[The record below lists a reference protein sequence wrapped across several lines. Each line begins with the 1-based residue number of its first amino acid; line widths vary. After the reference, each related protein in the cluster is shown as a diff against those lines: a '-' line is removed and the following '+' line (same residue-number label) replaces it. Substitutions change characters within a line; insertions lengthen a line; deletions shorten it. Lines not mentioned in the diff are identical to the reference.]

1 MEEEIFE
8 PQYPAALYTSR
19 PNPNAL
25 LSPIYDWTFKGL
37 FTQET
42 DESYLALQSFISA
55 VLGRKVLNV
64 TLKPN
69 EPVKQTDEQKGMC
82 FDVSAEFDNGE
93 ISDIEIQARKED
105 YDYGVRAEIQ
115 AARLLSNN
123 AKKGNNWEA
132 GKVYQISVLNFHYE
146 KDDNQE
152 MTWYTMQSDEGK
164 RLQDKL
170 NIIFIDLVS
179 IRKKYGTPIEK
190 LTPVEKWGLFFS
202 YIDNE
207 KKIDYVKDLV
217 KTEEGLMAANSI
229 IRYMSQEDANWFTQN
244 SIDIYERDRNTI
256 LANAEK
262 RGLENG
268 MKKGLEQGLQQGI
281 QQGLQQGLQQGA
293 EKQVLVDAAAMLEE
307 KIAPETVARCLKL
320 PLEKVLELKKQ

>member
-55 VLGRKVLNV
+55 VLGREVLSV

-69 EPVKQTDEQKGMC
+69 
-82 FDVSAEFDNGE
+82 
-93 ISDIEIQARKED
+93 
-105 YDYGVRAEIQ
+105 DYGVRAEIQ
-115 AARLLSNN
+115 AARLLANN
-123 AKKGNNWEA
+123 AKKGSNWEA

-179 IRKKYGTPIEK
+179 IRKKYGTPIEE

-207 KKIDYVKDLV
+207 KNNDYVKDLV

-281 QQGLQQGLQQGA
+281 QQGIQQGA
-293 EKQVLVDAAAMLEE
+293 EKKAIETA
-307 KIAPETVARCLKL
+307 IAFLKENTPPETIARCVKL
-320 PLEKVLELKKQ
+320 PLEKVLELKEKNDL

>member
-1 MEEEIFE
+1 MEDEVFE

-55 VLGRKVLNV
+55 VLGRKVLRV

-69 EPVKQTDEQKGMC
+69 EPVKQTDEQKGMY
-82 FDVSAEFDNGE
+82 FDVSAEFDDGE
-93 ISDIEIQARKED
+93 ISDIEVQARKED
-105 YDYGVRAEIQ
+105 YDYGIRAEIQ
-115 AARLLSNN
+115 AARLLANN
-123 AKKGNNWEA
+123 AKKGSNWEA
-132 GKVYQISVLNFHYE
+132 GKVYQISVLNFHYG
-146 KDDNQE
+146 KDDNRE
-152 MTWYTMQSDEGK
+152 MTWYTMKGDEGK

-179 IRKKYGTPIEK
+179 IRKKYGTPVEE
-190 LTPVEKWGLFFS
+190 LTPLEKWGLFFS

-207 KKIDYVKDLV
+207 KKNDYVKDLV
-217 KTEEGLMAANSI
+217 RTEEGLMAANSI

-256 LANAEK
+256 LSNAEK

-268 MKKGLEQGLQQGI
+268 MKKGL
-281 QQGLQQGLQQGA
+281 QQGLQEGF
-293 EKQVLVDAAAMLEE
+293 EKKAIEDAIAFLKE
-307 KIAPETVARCLKL
+307 KISPATIARCVKL
-320 PLEKVLELKKQ
+320 PLEKVLELKEKYKL

>member
-1 MEEEIFE
+1 MEEEKFE
-8 PQYPAALYTSR
+8 PQYPAALYASR
-19 PNPNAL
+19 PNPKAL

-42 DESYLALQSFISA
+42 QESYLALQSFISA

-69 EPVKQTDEQKGMC
+69 EPFKETDEQKGMS
-82 FDVSAEFDNGE
+82 FDVSAEFDDGE

-115 AARLLSNN
+115 AARLLVNN

-132 GKVYQISVLNFHYE
+132 AKIYQISVLNFHYE
-146 KDDNQE
+146 KDDKQE
-152 MTWYTMQSDEGK
+152 MTWYTMQSCGGK
-164 RLQDKL
+164 RLKDKL

-179 IRKKYGTPIEK
+179 IRKKFGTPINE

-207 KKIDYVKDLV
+207 KKIKYVNDLV

-268 MKKGLEQGLQQGI
+268 MKKGLEQGRKK
-281 QQGLQQGLQQGA
+281 GLQQGLQQGA
-293 EKQVLVDAAAMLEE
+293 EKKALEDAEAFLKE
-307 KIAPETVARCLKL
+307 KISPEIIAKCVNL
-320 PLEKVLELKKQ
+320 PLEKVLELKKKI